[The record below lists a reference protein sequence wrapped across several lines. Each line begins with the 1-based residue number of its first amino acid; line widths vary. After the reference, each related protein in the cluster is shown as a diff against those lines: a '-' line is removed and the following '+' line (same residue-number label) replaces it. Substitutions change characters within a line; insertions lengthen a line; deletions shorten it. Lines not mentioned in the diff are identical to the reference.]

1 MSLANAVVVKRQN
14 IVAEIKQRIMILKQ
28 GDEVHVRGQK
38 KPLTLKDKYKIKGV
52 FYWTVEE
59 LKCMIIETNLVK
71 NEYQI

>member
-1 MSLANAVVVKRQN
+1 MT
-14 IVAEIKQRIMILKQ
+14 LKK

-38 KPLTLKDKYKIKGV
+38 KPLTLKDKYRIKGV

-59 LKCMIIETNLVK
+59 LRCFIIETNLVK